1 MAHIQLFRAYYEPKA
16 DKKESIQ
23 HINGVLQDLTDAIN
37 NHIKDK
43 EVINVDLTTSHLGN
57 GHTEYVVDLTTSHLG
72 NGHTEYVVSVLTK
85 D

>member
-1 MAHIQLFRAYYEPKA
+1 MAHIQLFRAYYEPKENKN
-16 DKKESIQ
+16 DSRIHIQ
-23 HINGVLQDLTDAIN
+23 NVLQDLTDKIN

-57 GHTEYVVDLTTSHLG
+57 GHTEYVV
-72 NGHTEYVVSVLTK
+72 SVLTK